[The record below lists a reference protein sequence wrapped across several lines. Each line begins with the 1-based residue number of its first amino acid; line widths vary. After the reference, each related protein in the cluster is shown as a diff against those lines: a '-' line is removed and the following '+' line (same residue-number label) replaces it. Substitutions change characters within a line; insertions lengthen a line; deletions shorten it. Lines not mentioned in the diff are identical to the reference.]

1 MKKITEFGLD
11 IGKVSLWGLDQA
23 LLHLGAH
30 LFGLLSGFALERQP
44 TGRPPR
50 RSLPWRSPGGVLH
63 RPRGRWRWREGRRG
77 EKASGRFDRIGR
89 MNDGM
94 QRRGAFMGSTSMARL
109 NIGGRSFLDILPAAG
124 RGARV
129 GRGRLTRLSARGMT
143 PMPLHHLY
151 ITRFVLLFHLHGGS
165 VFVCA
170 FQFGADACRDGVV
183 G

>member
-1 MKKITEFGLD
+1 MGQMKKITEFGLD

-94 QRRGAFMGSTSMARL
+94 RRQGALKGLDFDARL
-109 NIGGRSFLDILPAAG
+109 GIGGTEFPRHPPG
-124 RGARV
+124 GGQRGTGGARAADTSV
-129 GRGRLTRLSARGMT
+129 SPGDDTDAAASPLYNTIRAIVSSARWLGVCLRLPIWRGRL
-143 PMPLHHLY
+143 P
-151 ITRFVLLFHLHGGS
+151 
-165 VFVCA
+165 
-170 FQFGADACRDGVV
+170 
-183 G
+183 